1 MQTTTKIA
9 ATGGVALAACAA
21 CCAVSIVPAV
31 VAGAG
36 FAAVGGAVATWGVP
50 ALLLAVPVGIYLM
63 SRKPSASREVPETSA
78 VGAPLSSGCGCG
90 PSCGSTKDKPP
101 IACTLDAGDF
111 RERTESIRDLA
122 RRSLLTSSRGRLTL
136 SLLYAA
142 DAADEVASLVA
153 KERACC
159 AFLDFVMTTRADG
172 VHLVI
177 TTPESAA
184 EAADMLFDHFAPG
197 LARANEQKEPA

>member
-9 ATGGVALAACAA
+9 ATGGAVFAACAA

-50 ALLLAVPVGIYLM
+50 AFLLAVPVGIYLM
-63 SRKPSASREVPETSA
+63 TRKSSASRMVPATSA
-78 VGAPLSSGCGCG
+78 AGAPLSSGCGCG
-90 PSCGSTKDKPP
+90 ALCGSTTEEQP
-101 IACTLDAGDF
+101 IACTLDAVDF
-111 RERTESIRDLA
+111 KVRTTSIRDLA
-122 RRSLLTSSRGRLTL
+122 RRSLLKSSRGRLTL
-136 SLLYAA
+136 SLVYAP
-142 DAADEVASLVA
+142 DAAAEVSELVA

-159 AFLDFVMTTRADG
+159 AFLDFDMTTRADG

-177 TTPESAA
+177 TAPERAA
-184 EAADMLFDHFAPG
+184 EAADMLFDYFAPD
-197 LARANEQKEPA
+197 LARAIEQKEPA